1 MAISG
6 NQFPTSQHFRLEQ
19 LLDGVYA
26 AIGIEGTG
34 SGGSNAGI
42 IDLGGQ
48 VLVFDTFLTPQA
60 GDDLRAAAEHLTGR
74 PVAYVINSHWHA
86 DHIHGNQVFAPETTI
101 IATGRTRELIAERG
115 PRAVEQFQKA
125 SAELQT
131 QEEDLAREQNEQ
143 KRAALALK
151 VGEARE
157 IVACAPR
164 LALRLPEQTFDK
176 QVVFHGSR
184 RAAELLTLGG
194 GHTASDAFLLLRDE
208 KLAFMGD
215 LFFKESHLWMG
226 HGDPDEWLRIL
237 KEISAIDLKTAVPG
251 HGPVGTPEDFI
262 TNVRYIEAIQHIF
275 GEAIKSGKSLEEAQ
289 ATPIPAAFADWIW
302 SEGFGY
308 NIEALYRK
316 AIGAS

>member
-1 MAISG
+1 MTTSG
-6 NQFPTSQHFRLEQ
+6 GQLPTSRHFRLEQ
-19 LLDGVYA
+19 VLDGVYA

-34 SGGSNAGI
+34 SGSNAGI

-60 GDDLRAAAEHLTGR
+60 GDDLRAAAERLTGR
-74 PVAYVINSHWHA
+74 PVAYVINSHWHS
-86 DHIHGNQVFAPETTI
+86 DHIHGNQAFALETTI

-115 PRAVEQFQKA
+115 PRAVEAFQKA
-125 SAELQT
+125 SAELQA
-131 QEEDLAREQNEQ
+131 QEEELARETDVQ

-151 VGEARE
+151 VGESRE

-194 GHTASDAFLLLRDE
+194 GHTESDAFLLLRDE
-208 KLAFMGD
+208 RLVFMGD
-215 LFFKESHLWMG
+215 LGFVQSHLWMG

-237 KEISAIDLKTAVPG
+237 KEISEIDLKTVVPG
-251 HGPVGTPEDFI
+251 HGPVGTPEDFAAEA
-262 TNVRYIEAIQHIF
+262 RYIEAIQHIV
-275 GEAIKSGKSLEEAQ
+275 GDALKSGKSVEEAQ
-289 ATPIPAAFADWIW
+289 ATPIPAAFADWAW

-308 NIEALYRK
+308 NIEALYKR
-316 AIGAS
+316 AAGA